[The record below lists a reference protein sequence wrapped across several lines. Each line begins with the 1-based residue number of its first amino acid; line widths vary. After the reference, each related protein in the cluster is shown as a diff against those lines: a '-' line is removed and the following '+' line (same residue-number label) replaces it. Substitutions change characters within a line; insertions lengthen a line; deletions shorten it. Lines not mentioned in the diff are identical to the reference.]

1 MLSENC
7 KDRQY
12 FFLLLII
19 NSEIDNWSRILIN
32 QKRIDD
38 RVTLSFYLFLFSVF
52 KEQVLLSISVENKYE
67 REITKSSAI
76 AHTVVAISE
85 RVRLI

>member
-1 MLSENC
+1 MSENC

-32 QKRIDD
+32 QKGIDD
-38 RVTLSFYLFLFSVF
+38 RVTLSFFSVF
-52 KEQVLLSISVENKYE
+52 KEQVLLSMSVANKYE

>member
-1 MLSENC
+1 M
-7 KDRQY
+7 K
-12 FFLLLII
+12 LII
-19 NSEIDNWSRILIN
+19 VRSRILIN

-38 RVTLSFYLFLFSVF
+38 RVTLSLSLSFFCLQRTS
-52 KEQVLLSISVENKYE
+52 LLSMNVANKYE
-67 REITKSSAI
+67 KSSAI

>member
-32 QKRIDD
+32 QKGIDD
-38 RVTLSFYLFLFSVF
+38 RVTLSLSFFFLSS
-52 KEQVLLSISVENKYE
+52 KNKSIIDERCEQI
-67 REITKSSAI
+67 
-76 AHTVVAISE
+76 
-85 RVRLI
+85 